1 MQNVL
6 NTERGHN
13 FGMIRERFQPDRF
26 VASGPVKR
34 QFPSPSPSITSG
46 EGSAKK
52 LRGWLSTSAP
62 SLQDDGAGKIDGAS
76 SGCPGMLTGSEIAI
90 DACDVHHQRRRG
102 ADGRAGQSESV
113 ARRLGKD
120 EDATAN
126 GLGPEVAAPKQLQ
139 KRGHNLETFEVEH
152 IMASRLNELGDEE
165 YRVRWK
171 GFSEKD
177 DTWEPPENFLP
188 GVVEEFK
195 AFNVSSSDTKC
206 YRTCPK
212 CNVSVTANNIGRHVC
227 SASSKTETC
236 AKCERTFFRS
246 HFESHRCEG
255 RQEEVAS
262 KGKAAVGAVAKAPQ
276 PLDDSSDDEE
286 EAPSKQV
293 ATVQA
298 KPTFPSPVPSA
309 VRLCT

>member
-1 MQNVL
+1 VSHF
-6 NTERGHN
+6 ESHRCEGRH
-13 FGMIRERFQPDRF
+13 EE
-26 VASGPVKR
+26 VASKGKAAAV
-34 QFPSPSPSITSG
+34 
-46 EGSAKK
+46 AKAPQP
-52 LRGWLSTSAP
+52 LDDLS
-62 SLQDDGAGKIDGAS
+62 DNH
-76 SGCPGMLTGSEIAI
+76 E
-90 DACDVHHQRRRG
+90 
-102 ADGRAGQSESV
+102 E
-113 ARRLGKD
+113 
-120 EDATAN
+120 
-126 GLGPEVAAPKQLQ
+126 EVSKP
-139 KRGHNLETFEVEH
+139 TFEVDR
-152 IMASRLNELGDEE
+152 IIASRLNVRGDEE

-171 GFSEKD
+171 GFSKKD
-177 DTWEPPENFLP
+177 DSWEPPENFLP
-188 GVVEEFK
+188 GVVDEFK
-195 AFNVSSSDTKC
+195 ALNVSSSVSKY

-212 CNVSVTANNIGRHVC
+212 CNVSITPNNIGKHVC
-227 SASSKTETC
+227 SESSKTETC

-276 PLDDSSDDEE
+276 PLDDSSDVEE

>member
-1 MQNVL
+1 
-6 NTERGHN
+6 
-13 FGMIRERFQPDRF
+13 
-26 VASGPVKR
+26 
-34 QFPSPSPSITSG
+34 
-46 EGSAKK
+46 
-52 LRGWLSTSAP
+52 
-62 SLQDDGAGKIDGAS
+62 
-76 SGCPGMLTGSEIAI
+76 
-90 DACDVHHQRRRG
+90 
-102 ADGRAGQSESV
+102 
-113 ARRLGKD
+113 
-120 EDATAN
+120 
-126 GLGPEVAAPKQLQ
+126 
-139 KRGHNLETFEVEH
+139 
-152 IMASRLNELGDEE
+152 MASRLNKLGGEE

-188 GVVEEFK
+188 GVVEEFQ
-195 AFNVSSSDTKC
+195 AFDVSSSDTKY

-227 SASSKTETC
+227 SESSKTETC

-246 HFESHRCEG
+246 HFESHRCGG

-276 PLDDSSDDEE
+276 PLDDSSDNEE